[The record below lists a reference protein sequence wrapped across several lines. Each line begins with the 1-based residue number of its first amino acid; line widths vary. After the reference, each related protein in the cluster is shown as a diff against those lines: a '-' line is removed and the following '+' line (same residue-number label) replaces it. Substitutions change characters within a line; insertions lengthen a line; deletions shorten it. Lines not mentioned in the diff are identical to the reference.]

1 MKPAREMGQGLP
13 PGVVETSFPAGCMR
27 EESMG
32 ATGYGTDAQ
41 LSGER
46 RFIRPMVPGDAW
58 QGVKRATNRQYFRT
72 GSSMVGS
79 VGVGGHGAYDV
90 SVGNT
95 PFSLLPAA
103 APFHGGVLCSIPEMG
118 EDYEQGGAGFV
129 SRVIDFPVI
138 DVEVGLEVAAEA
150 GAVVVSVSEVRAS
163 APAATGDDEQLIE
176 NGAGAFAVQGD
187 LAARAVDWY
196 RHYVSLLR
204 RLSSGHTPVAIV
216 SYCGQGSTTEGVRR
230 AGGSAHGNDLGD
242 EPRYV
247 GRFGKETFSK
257 GDPTSVSELRDLR
270 KQTRAFVTLV
280 TPPCG
285 AGGATEDS
293 VVTKVRDA
301 CVGAGGLYA
310 IELEVSAEEE
320 ARGEF
325 EQRFLTGA
333 LFGLRVDRPRLLETN
348 FGFRVDQALVGPG
361 RELRCAD
368 ERYRRTTCE
377 CSAAMGLDEDHMD
390 QQGLARAAPPVY
402 GEYVF
407 GQAAMQEVKR
417 RFGLEAITFDE
428 YLANPERSRRLMS
441 HWLRGVGGAS
451 PDQGVEL
458 VAAFAA
464 GASAGVRASIGRAR
478 RSRRRHRERR
488 QGCSMSL
495 DHRSTG
501 HATSRGRRR
510 R

>member
-1 MKPAREMGQGLP
+1 
-13 PGVVETSFPAGCMR
+13 
-27 EESMG
+27 
-32 ATGYGTDAQ
+32 
-41 LSGER
+41 
-46 RFIRPMVPGDAW
+46 
-58 QGVKRATNRQYFRT
+58 
-72 GSSMVGS
+72 MVGS
-79 VGVGGHGAYDV
+79 VGVGGRGAYDLL
-90 SVGNT
+90 VGTT
-95 PFSLLPAA
+95 PFSLSPTA
-103 APFHGGVLCSIPEMG
+103 APFHGGVLCSIPEIG
-118 EDYEQGGAGFV
+118 EDDELGDADFAP
-129 SRVIDFPVI
+129 RVIDFPVV
-138 DVEVGLEVAAEA
+138 DRELGVEVAAEA
-150 GAVVVSVSEVRAS
+150 GAVVVAVSEVLAS
-163 APAATGDDEQLIE
+163 AATGDDEQGDFE
-176 NGAGAFAVQGD
+176 VGFVSEGAFAAQGD

-242 EPRYV
+242 QPRYV
-247 GRFGKETFSK
+247 GRFGEETFSK

-270 KQTRAFVTLV
+270 KRTRAFVTLV

-285 AGGATEDS
+285 AGMATEDS

-310 IELEVSAEEE
+310 LELGVRVEDE
-320 ARGEF
+320 ARGEL
-325 EQRFLTGA
+325 EQRLLTGA
-333 LFGLRVDRPRLLETN
+333 LFGLRVDRPRLFETN
-348 FGFRVDQALVGPG
+348 FSFRVDKALVGQG
-361 RELRCAD
+361 RELRRAD
-368 ERYRRTTCE
+368 ERYRRTICE

-390 QQGLARAAPPVY
+390 LQGLTRAAPPVY

-464 GASAGVRASIGRAR
+464 GVSGETLASTPSRAHAEPSDEPRPPQYRPRYLEGEEAPVAAASETSVTVAEARELFYSWAGDFDAFSGPVAWWEAMTAVKPV
-478 RSRRRHRERR
+478 ERM
-488 QGCSMSL
+488 GVGPALALTWENMHPNLC
-495 DHRSTG
+495 DT
-501 HATSRGRRR
+501 
-510 R
+510 